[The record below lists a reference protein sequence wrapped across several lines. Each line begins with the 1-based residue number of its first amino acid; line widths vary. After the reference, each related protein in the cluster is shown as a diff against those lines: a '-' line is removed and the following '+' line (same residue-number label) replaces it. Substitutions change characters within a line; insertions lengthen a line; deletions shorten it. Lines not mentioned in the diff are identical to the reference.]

1 VTEHKKAL
9 KAAFP
14 HTVPVLTG
22 FAFLGIA
29 FGILMADKGYH
40 AGWTLL
46 FSLVAF
52 AGSAQYM
59 AIAFLTS
66 GFDPLV
72 AFGMAL
78 MVNARHVFYG
88 VSMMKLY
95 STAGK
100 LKPYLIFGMC
110 DETFS
115 LVCSVT
121 PPKDIDHHLFAF
133 YITLLN
139 HVYWVTGSFIGGLLR
154 SVVRIDTNG
163 LDFVLTALFVVIF
176 IGQWKGYHDHRPAL
190 IGVFCTVLCLI
201 LFGQSRFII
210 PSMAL
215 IIAALAW
222 LRRIQGKTVHAAGG
236 DAS

>member
-1 VTEHKKAL
+1 
-9 KAAFP
+9 
-14 HTVPVLTG
+14 
-22 FAFLGIA
+22 
-29 FGILMADKGYH
+29 
-40 AGWTLL
+40 
-46 FSLVAF
+46 
-52 AGSAQYM
+52 
-59 AIAFLTS
+59 
-66 GFDPLV
+66 
-72 AFGMAL
+72 
-78 MVNARHVFYG
+78 
-88 VSMMKLY
+88 
-95 STAGK
+95 
-100 LKPYLIFGMC
+100 MC

-139 HVYWVTGSFIGGLLR
+139 HIYWVTGSFIGGLLR